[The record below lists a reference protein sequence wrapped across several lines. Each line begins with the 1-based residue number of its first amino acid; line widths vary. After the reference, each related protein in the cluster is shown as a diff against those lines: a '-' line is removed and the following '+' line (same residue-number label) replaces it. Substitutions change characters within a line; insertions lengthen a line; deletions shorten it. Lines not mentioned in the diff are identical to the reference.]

1 MSVCLSIFLRPR
13 PPGFPS
19 SHSVYIH
26 ISILFFLS
34 LSSKS
39 CIPGQIVA
47 AKSSRVG
54 EVFRVLEKGRRGS
67 LLTTSSAQ
75 SVRLVVT
82 LSEAGSSLG
91 YNDLKGQFSDS
102 IRGSSGFFA
111 GLGLGM
117 GFGSGSGSDGLRTHL
132 DGETIARK

>member
-1 MSVCLSIFLRPR
+1 M
-13 PPGFPS
+13 
-19 SHSVYIH
+19 
-26 ISILFFLS
+26 
-34 LSSKS
+34 
-39 CIPGQIVA
+39 
-47 AKSSRVG
+47 
-54 EVFRVLEKGRRGS
+54 
-67 LLTTSSAQ
+67 
-75 SVRLVVT
+75 T